1 MKCIYAVDQH
11 EITQWSR
18 QFAQST
24 EFGWRNL
31 FFSGGEESVAKMFFF
46 RLIIRKLSEFC
57 RVDQIRW
64 RPCL

>member
-1 MKCIYAVDQH
+1 MQWTNTRLPNGVD
-11 EITQWSR
+11 
-18 QFAQST
+18 
-24 EFGWRNL
+24 NL
-31 FFSGGEESVAKMFFF
+31 LKVQNSAGETYFFSGGEESVAKMFFF